1 MSTPILVRRNRLRPP
16 LSPPHDDPGSHRFGK
31 ISSKHRS
38 PSNVLAMFSTPP
50 QEFRPPTN
58 SARHRPRA
66 SSNSGT
72 SRSATNP
79 ARPMRKVQGLFVAK
93 GNKVEAGQGV
103 VALDDSGLRAE
114 GLSLAASLAS
124 LRAEAA
130 HRTAA
135 IAAARAK
142 DFKPPR
148 CRLAAR
154 CARKYSRARA
164 AGPCRGSCFIAVLNR
179 EPCRT
184 AAAKAGRA
192 HAACQHDRVP
202 RRTFED

>member
-1 MSTPILVRRNRLRPP
+1 
-16 LSPPHDDPGSHRFGK
+16 
-31 ISSKHRS
+31 
-38 PSNVLAMFSTPP
+38 
-50 QEFRPPTN
+50 
-58 SARHRPRA
+58 
-66 SSNSGT
+66 
-72 SRSATNP
+72 
-79 ARPMRKVQGLFVAK
+79 MRKVQGLFVAK

-164 AGPCRGSCFIAVLNR
+164 AGPCRGSCLIAVLNR

-192 HAACQHDRVP
+192 HAVLANTIASREELLKIEDDRVQLRSYLGNAHANADGEEIP
-202 RRTFED
+202 ISNGMAVTVEIKTGERRIIDYVFSPFVEVASTAMKER